1 MTDLEGGPPSR
12 LPISQRSTGDLL
24 VLMVAATICSSVL
37 AAGASL
43 TVVAIVQPERDIADT
58 VGALANVINVL
69 VGLLAGFLAGRRQR
83 TNGNGH
89 K

>member
-1 MTDLEGGPPSR
+1 MTDPEGGPPSR
-12 LPISQRSTGDLL
+12 LQITRRSTGDLL
-24 VLMVAATICSSVL
+24 VLMIAGTICITVL

-43 TVVAIVQPERDIADT
+43 TIVAIVQPERDITDT

-89 K
+89 